1 MNISQCFLNL
11 LSWWHLYC
19 FQFGTIINKSDK
31 HFCASLLWINCLIYL
46 RKYLERV
53 SQSLGRYMFNLI
65 RKYETGLMEMK
76 ATEQNKKILMKVIP
90 SPDGNVLKRKGVENT
105 AQGIN
110 LMFHLFLY
118 SLWIKNFFLPN
129 KI

>member
-1 MNISQCFLNL
+1 
-11 LSWWHLYC
+11 
-19 FQFGTIINKSDK
+19 
-31 HFCASLLWINCLIYL
+31 
-46 RKYLERV
+46 
-53 SQSLGRYMFNLI
+53 MFNLI
-65 RKYETGLMEMK
+65 RKYETGLTEMK

-118 SLWIKNFFLPN
+118 SL
-129 KI
+129 